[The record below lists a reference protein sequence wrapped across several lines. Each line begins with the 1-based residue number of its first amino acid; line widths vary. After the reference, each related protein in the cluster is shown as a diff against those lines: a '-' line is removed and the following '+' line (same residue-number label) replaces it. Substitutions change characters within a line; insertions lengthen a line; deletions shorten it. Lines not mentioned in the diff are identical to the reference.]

1 MMGQPQA
8 FSHPPIQATMVLYPE
23 DLIRL
28 LGCMYQHQD
37 IPLPLTLEVK
47 QLPDG
52 RWFVSS
58 GSLWR
63 EIERL
68 GGGVVESFR
77 IAGLNPDK
85 TKELQ

>member
-1 MMGQPQA
+1 MDQPPP
-8 FSHPPIQATMVLYPE
+8 FPHPPIQATMVLAPE

-28 LGCMYQHQD
+28 LGCMYQHGNLS
-37 IPLPLTLEVK
+37 LPITLEVR

-68 GGGVVESFR
+68 GGGLVESFR